1 LLAKAELNYYPEE
14 VLEKQY
20 INNPKSKKEKRAVKN
35 KTKLNTLVKLACLSC
50 AIIIMITSLF
60 ILLRYAKITKIRM
73 DVTELEKQK
82 IELEKTKLDLVADL
96 EGIKSSL
103 KISEDAVYKLGMSY
117 PQEGQIV
124 YVSVDDV
131 SNEVVDNGSIT
142 SQLGKVIS
150 LFSSLF

>member
-1 LLAKAELNYYPEE
+1 
-14 VLEKQY
+14 
-20 INNPKSKKEKRAVKN
+20 
-35 KTKLNTLVKLACLSC
+35 
-50 AIIIMITSLF
+50 M
-60 ILLRYAKITKIRM
+60 
-73 DVTELEKQK
+73 
-82 IELEKTKLDLVADL
+82 VADL

-117 PQEGQIV
+117 PPQEGQIV

>member
-1 LLAKAELNYYPEE
+1 
-14 VLEKQY
+14 
-20 INNPKSKKEKRAVKN
+20 
-35 KTKLNTLVKLACLSC
+35 
-50 AIIIMITSLF
+50 
-60 ILLRYAKITKIRM
+60 
-73 DVTELEKQK
+73 
-82 IELEKTKLDLVADL
+82 
-96 EGIKSSL
+96 
-103 KISEDAVYKLGMSY
+103 MSY